1 MKPAANAAGY
11 FSIPI
16 SDQNPLHVGF
26 PYWISGSPAPPV
38 QQLNGITALIRIIY
52 QIMVQIQNLYL
63 DYVMLRLRNRL
74 FFLVYQSCVFIS
86 ARNLTKIIQ
95 L

>member
-1 MKPAANAAGY
+1 MLQVTFQFQYLIKILSMLAFPTGLAVL
-11 FSIPI
+11 
-16 SDQNPLHVGF
+16 PLRQ
-26 PYWISGSPAPPV
+26 PV
-38 QQLNGITALIRIIY
+38 QQLNGIPALIRIIY
-52 QIMVQIQNLYL
+52 QIVVQIQNLYL

-74 FFLVYQSCVFIS
+74 FLLVYQSRVFIS